1 MNRPLSVQS
10 LKKQLHHT
18 LWVPVLLMAILFLG
32 AVAFLLYREQMTHAH
47 SDRMALDSLLT
58 SQRAL
63 IAQEVFLGQTE
74 AVKLRLDGLLNDWR
88 ARGSQNAACLQVV
101 LFPATAR
108 TQTIEACSTAEV
120 SGTDWRDRAKQSSI
134 SVGDETL
141 AEMRSDVVIRFGL
154 KDLFPP
160 LLIFIVFGAVIVAIL
175 VHSALVRRVEKAVL
189 TPLLEKL
196 TQEGRNAAIAE
207 TARMV
212 AHDIRKPF
220 QLLQLALVRLQTDSQ
235 QEVRELGE
243 QLDADIH
250 STAQAVDS
258 MLKDLLDVGK
268 DFIPELKP
276 VSVGRLVTHLK
287 DTLQRLHPRAS
298 TQYIVD
304 IPDGL
309 VATADREHVLRV
321 LLNLAENGLQAMEM
335 RGSLTITAENSSD
348 DHLTVAVVNTG
359 PRIPKNHIEN
369 LFLPMFTTRRT
380 GTGLGLA
387 IAKRIVEKH
396 GGRLWLDSSD
406 GEKTIFKFTLKR
418 HAGEVSAA
426 PSEFSLQS
434 EIQLVPVLIFENERF
449 FRETWKDWAT
459 DHAASVQA
467 YSSWE
472 EFITSGD
479 TVLSPE
485 TVALVDIHFEHS
497 DHDGIDIARNLRQLG
512 VQKLFAI
519 TSDPA
524 TASESKV
531 FDKILGKVI
540 PRDTSR

>member
-1 MNRPLSVQS
+1 MNRPLSVQR
-10 LKKQLHHT
+10 LQKQLHHT

-32 AVAFLLYREQMTHAH
+32 AVAFLLYREQMAHAH

-63 IAQEVFLGQTE
+63 IAQEVFLGQSE
-74 AVKLRLDGLLNDWR
+74 AVKLRLEGLLKDWR
-88 ARGSQNAACLQVV
+88 ARGSRNAACVQVI
-101 LFPATAR
+101 LFPATSR
-108 TQTIEACSTAEV
+108 TQTIEACSTSDA
-120 SGTDWRDRAKQSSI
+120 GATDWQVRAKQSSV

-141 AEMRSDVVIRFGL
+141 ALMRSGIVTRFAL
-154 KDLFPP
+154 TDLFPP
-160 LLIFIVFGAVIVAIL
+160 LLILIVLGAVIVAIL
-175 VHSALVRRVEKAVL
+175 VHSALVRRVERAVL

-196 TQEGRNAAIAE
+196 AQEGRHAAIAE

-220 QLLQLALVRLQTDSQ
+220 QLLQLALVRLQANPHS
-235 QEVRELGE
+235 EVRELGA

-250 STAQAVDS
+250 LTTQAVDS

-268 DFIPELKP
+268 DFTPELKP
-276 VSVGRLVTHLK
+276 VSVARLVTHLQ
-287 DTLQRLHPRAS
+287 DTLQRLHPQAS
-298 TQYIVD
+298 TNYIVD

-309 VATADREHVLRV
+309 IVMADREHVLRV

-335 RGSLTITAENSSD
+335 RGSLTITAESSSD
-348 DHLTVAVVNTG
+348 DQLTVAVMNTG
-359 PRIPKNHIEN
+359 PKIRKNHIEN

-387 IAKRIVEKH
+387 ISKRIVEKH

-406 GEKTIFKFTLKR
+406 DEKTIFKFTLKR
-418 HAGEVSAA
+418 HAGEASLTE
-426 PSEFSLQS
+426 PEFSLQN
-434 EIQLVPVLIFENERF
+434 EIQLTPVLIFEDERF
-449 FRETWKDWAT
+449 FRDTWKDWAA

-472 EFITSGD
+472 EFIGAGETA
-479 TVLSPE
+479 LSPE
-485 TVALVDIHFEHS
+485 TVALVDIHFENS

-531 FDKILGKVI
+531 FDKVLGKVI
-540 PRDTSR
+540 PHGNSR